1 MLWLW
6 GRLRKRRKR
15 NTSRCRTPMVR
26 VLNFAIG
33 RCWDK
38 IKSFGEDVQGLGE
51 KEVEQMA
58 LQIVP

>member
-1 MLWLW
+1 
-6 GRLRKRRKR
+6 
-15 NTSRCRTPMVR
+15 MVR